1 MELAMYHPAL
11 GYYAREVRRSGRAGD
26 FFTSVD
32 VGPWF
37 GRALGVQIAE
47 CWALMDRPATF
58 DLVEAAAGD
67 GRLMCDVLDSLSA
80 RAPTCYESVQVHLVE
95 RSSAARSVHADTL
108 SAHAGHLSA
117 TAARLPDSIDG
128 VLYANELLDAMPT
141 HALAMTEEGAREIY
155 VSEQHGKL
163 FGTVGPLSS
172 PALGTAMT
180 EAGMSPSPGWRG
192 EISLMAGEW
201 IGELGAAIRSGF
213 AILVDYGH
221 EAPELADARHG
232 AGTLMSYSQHTSH
245 SGLAACL
252 DRPGER
258 DITSHVNLTLVQRA
272 AERADL
278 RTLARVDQT
287 YFLLGVG
294 AAEWMTHDSG
304 DAMADLKRRL
314 ALKTL
319 LVPGGLG
326 STMKVL
332 IFGAGVGTPRL
343 AASSWSARLT

>member
-1 MELAMYHPAL
+1 MYHPTL
-11 GYYAREVRRSGRAGD
+11 GYYASEVRRSGRAGD

-32 VGPWF
+32 LGPWF
-37 GRALGVQIAE
+37 GRALAVQIAE
-47 CWALMDRPATF
+47 CWALMDRPGTF

-80 RAPTCYESVQVHLVE
+80 RAPACYESVQVHLVE
-95 RSSAARSVHADTL
+95 RSGAARSAHPDTL
-108 SAHAGHLSA
+108 SAHAARLRS
-117 TAARLPDSIDG
+117 TAALLPDSIDG

-141 HALAMTEEGAREIY
+141 HALTMTEEGAREIY
-155 VSEQHGKL
+155 VSEQDGTL
-163 FGTVGPLSS
+163 IETVGPLSS
-172 PALGTAMT
+172 LALLASMT
-180 EAGMSPSPGWRG
+180 EADMRPSPGWRG
-192 EISLMAGEW
+192 EISLMAEAW
-201 IGELGAAIRSGF
+201 IGELAAAIRRGF

-221 EAPELADARHG
+221 DAAALADARHG
-232 AGTLMSYSQHTSH
+232 AGTLTTYSQHTSQ

-272 AERADL
+272 ADCAGL

-294 AAEWMTHDSG
+294 AAAWMTHNSG
-304 DAMADLKRRL
+304 DAITDLKRRL